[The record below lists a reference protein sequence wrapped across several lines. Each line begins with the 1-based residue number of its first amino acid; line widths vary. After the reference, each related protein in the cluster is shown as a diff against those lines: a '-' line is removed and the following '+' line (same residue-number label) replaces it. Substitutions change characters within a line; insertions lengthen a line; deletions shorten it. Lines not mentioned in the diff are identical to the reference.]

1 MWSRF
6 RHLTATSRATRSINR
21 EIGMKKLLS
30 AVALLLPGMVAQA
43 ADGEVI
49 RFALNQDIRSSQP
62 GVNRDGN
69 TDDVLMHVVE
79 GMVGYREDG
88 TVGPMLSSSW
98 DVSNEG
104 KTYTFHLREGVKF
117 HNGDAMTAQDVVWS
131 WKHWNDPKTQWRCL
145 REFDGSGLIHV
156 TDVSAPDAHT
166 VVMTL
171 EKPVAL
177 FLDTLARTDCGAA
190 AVISPKSVAADGAW
204 IAPIGTGPFSFGE
217 WKHGEYVSLKRF
229 ADYSALAGKEDGF
242 VGGKKA
248 LVDEVRFMA
257 IPDAATVKAGLQ
269 SGAVDLAQVSPIDGI
284 DLKKDPNIALE
295 VAPNAQR
302 HVMLI
307 QTDDPLLKNVKL
319 RQAIASAL
327 DSKQIALG
335 TSQNLAQASNS
346 NISVASAFYSTIQKQ
361 GYKYD
366 PARTSQ
372 LLKEAGY
379 KGEPLEIIANK
390 RATVPSFD
398 MAIIIQAMLQS
409 AGINARVTTME
420 WATQL
425 ERYQSGRY
433 QMMTFTY
440 SARFNPALAFEQLVG
455 DKTKQKRKV
464 WGDPQA
470 IAMTDE
476 LATVDDPA
484 RIQAIT
490 DKLHQQMIA
499 DVPLIIFYPGLDIV
513 AHRKAISGY
522 KSWLA
527 AAARLWNVS
536 KA

>member
-1 MWSRF
+1 
-6 RHLTATSRATRSINR
+6 
-21 EIGMKKLLS
+21 MKKILS
-30 AVALLLPGMVAQA
+30 AVALLMPGLMAQA
-43 ADGEVI
+43 ADNNVI

-79 GMVGYREDG
+79 GLVGYRENG
-88 TVGPMLSSSW
+88 TVGPMLASSW
-98 DVSNEG
+98 EVSDEG
-104 KTYTFHLREGVKF
+104 KTYTFHLRDGVKF
-117 HNGDAMTAQDVVWS
+117 HNGDTMTAQDVVWS
-131 WKHWNDPKTQWRCL
+131 WKHWTDPKTQWRCL
-145 REFDGSGLIHV
+145 REFDGSGLIQV
-156 TDVSAPDAHT
+156 TDVSAPDNAT
-166 VVMTL
+166 VVMKL
-171 EKPVAL
+171 AKPVAL

-190 AVISPKSVAADGAW
+190 AVISPKSVGPEGDW
-204 IAPIGTGPFSFGE
+204 VTPIGTGPFVFGD

-229 ADYSALAGKEDGF
+229 ADYSALPGKPDGF

-248 LVDEVRFMA
+248 LVDEVRFMT

-269 SGAVDLAQVSPIDGI
+269 SGAVDLAQVSPIDGS
-284 DLKKDPNIALE
+284 DLKKDPNISLE

-327 DSKQIALG
+327 DSEQIALG
-335 TSQNLAQASNS
+335 TSQNMAHASNS
-346 NISVASAFYSTIQKQ
+346 NISVASAFYSNVQKQ
-361 GYKYD
+361 GYQYD
-366 PARTSQ
+366 PARTAQ

-379 KGEPLEIIANK
+379 KGQPLEIIANK

-398 MAIIIQAMLQS
+398 MAIIIQAMLQG
-409 AGINARVTTME
+409 AGINAHVTTME

-440 SARFNPALAFEQLVG
+440 SARFNPALAFEQIVG
-455 DKTKQKRKV
+455 DKTRQKRKV
-464 WGDPQA
+464 WGDPLA
-470 IAMTDE
+470 IAQTDK
-476 LATVDDPA
+476 LATLDDPVQ
-484 RIQAIT
+484 IQVLT

-513 AHRKAISGY
+513 AHRTVISGY

-527 AAARLWNVS
+527 AAARLWNVG